1 METAKGK
8 AADSLIRQ
16 VRILDPLTQR
26 DQVGDVLIRDGVIQ
40 ALGKALVHP
49 GDGIRDIDGQGC
61 VLGPGL
67 VELYSQTGEPGH
79 ESRETLRQLLVA
91 AAQGGFTRVGILP
104 NTIPAVDNSAQVAQ
118 RLASARGQSQVLP
131 WGAITLGTHGKR
143 LTDLSELGSTGIVG
157 FCDGQPL
164 SNGLMVRRL
173 LEYTQPLSLPMALWP
188 CASHDSADEGGCR
201 DGADAIRLG
210 LSALP
215 ATAETKPLAELLEDI
230 AICPRPIHLMRI
242 STARSV
248 ELIREAKAR
257 GLPITASVTWLHL
270 LFSTADLD
278 SYAPS
283 LRLAPPL
290 GTPEDREALIV
301 GLEDGTLDAIA
312 TDHCAHTYEEKAVPF
327 GVAPPGAIGLQ
338 LALPIL
344 WQTFVATQRWSAL
357 QLWRYLSLNPAKCLQ
372 IETATVQVN
381 APANLV
387 IFDPNHQWTVT
398 SSTIGCDPINT
409 PYGHKTIQGQIK
421 HICGPA
427 TQSI

>member
-1 METAKGK
+1 MEEAKGNVS
-8 AADSLIRQ
+8 DSFIRQ

-40 ALGKALVHP
+40 ALGESLVHP

-118 RLASARGQSQVLP
+118 RLAYAVEQSQVLP
-131 WGAITLGTHGKR
+131 WGAITHGTHGQR
-143 LTDLSELGSTGIVG
+143 LTDLIELGAAGIVG

-164 SNGLMVRRL
+164 CNGLMVRHL

-188 CASHDSADEGGCR
+188 CASHDGGDEGICR

-210 LSALP
+210 LSVLP
-215 ATAETKPLAELLEDI
+215 ATAETIPLAELLEEV

-248 ELIREAKAR
+248 ELIRAAKGR

-270 LFSTADLD
+270 LFSTADLE

-290 GTPEDREALIV
+290 GTPGDREALIV

-338 LALPIL
+338 LALPML

-357 QLWRYLSLNPAKCLQ
+357 QLWRYLSLNPAQCLN
-372 IETATVQVN
+372 IDTATVQVDS
-381 APANLV
+381 PANLV
-387 IFDPNHQWTVT
+387 LFDPNHQWTAT
-398 SSTIGCDPINT
+398 SSTLGCDPINT
-409 PYGHKTIQGQIK
+409 PYGHRTIRGQAK
-421 HICGPA
+421 HVWVPA
-427 TQSI
+427 AQSV